1 MINSQ
6 EPKDGDFARYIE
18 NLSKLAPGQS
28 QVIGPRA
35 PGSQSDIDAQPRR
48 EQLKALR
55 KAIEDRKQQVL
66 ASAQDSLFGRSA
78 GSTAAHHS
86 AAVPPEL
93 SSTFTGLG
101 NLTARLASL
110 AVVAG
115 VVLIGLSFLDELP
128 FQIDPTT
135 GLQVLAVGI
144 VMRFMSRAFGAK
156 SAS

>member
-6 EPKDGDFARYIE
+6 EPKDGDFARYVE
-18 NLSKLAPGQS
+18 NLSNLAPGQG

-55 KAIEDRKQQVL
+55 KAIDDRKQQAL
-66 ASAQDSLFGRSA
+66 ARGPGSLFGRSA
-78 GSTAAHHS
+78 GSTAADHT

-93 SSTFTGLG
+93 SSALAGLG
-101 NLTARLASL
+101 RFVTRLASL

-115 VVLIGLSFLDELP
+115 VVLIGLSFIDELP
-128 FQIDPTT
+128 FQLDPTT

-144 VMRFMSRAFGAK
+144 VMRFMSRAFAAK
-156 SAS
+156 PAS